1 MKFRTL
7 SKSTLPGFPLVT
19 TMLLALLLILT
30 CLLLPQVLQPQAQV
44 RVSQVREHMLV
55 STEWLARHLTD
66 SAVVILHVA
75 RERADYDAGH
85 SPAPASWL

>member
-30 CLLLPQVLQPQAQV
+30 WLLLPQVLQPQAQV
-44 RVSQVREHMLV
+44 RVSQVREHMP
-55 STEWLARHLTD
+55 SIHGM
-66 SAVVILHVA
+66 
-75 RERADYDAGH
+75 AGA
-85 SPAPASWL
+85 SPHRFCGCHPACGAGAGGL